1 MSFKW
6 TDIRVLLAHLEAEA
20 NGETVDRDRIRE
32 EAERLMAQY
41 PGMAGLLAPIAERH
55 ARQIA

>member
-6 TDIRVLLAHLEAEA
+6 ADIGELLAQLEAEA
-20 NGETVDRDRIRE
+20 KGEAVDANRIRD

-55 ARQIA
+55 SRRAA